1 MNLRKSGYEI
11 EVKGEDVSRLEE
23 KMLESGLCNFVV
35 PMWISREGDKVK
47 INYECSGLT
56 SMRELH
62 LKRPK
67 ETFEIIE
74 KALLSLNHS
83 AGKTETVHG
92 YDILQSAKQKRKN
105 RICP

>member
-47 INYECSGLT
+47 INYECSVNFYE
-56 SMRELH
+56 RVAF
-62 LKRPK
+62 K
-67 ETFEIIE
+67 ETERDF
-74 KALLSLNHS
+74 
-83 AGKTETVHG
+83 
-92 YDILQSAKQKRKN
+92 
-105 RICP
+105 